1 MVEFGCAHY
10 QRAQLP
16 HRSPR
21 RPGTTTT
28 HGHGRATR
36 HPHLPRDENARSGSC
51 YDVAMARHAHSRDGP
66 NFIWHQPF
74 NPRQDVEP
82 GRGAA
87 GAAERFTPF
96 NPVLIAASE
105 IVARSRCGGSAAFL
119 AAASER
125 GNAMPEPR
133 SNRGNGAQAASY
145 YENPEP
151 TYPPPWPL
159 RRFLYVWEP
168 VSPDGSHPGK
178 PASPAAYPGTGFLR
192 GKYFLSANADRRGD
206 LTPGNSRGDR
216 RPDVTGEHIG
226 CHNRGRSRCGRRA
239 DRRTANGVE
248 IHAVIACL

>member
-1 MVEFGCAHY
+1 MA
-10 QRAQLP
+10 A
-16 HRSPR
+16 HRSMPKACSAR
-21 RPGTTTT
+21 ALARASVRSKLQFQRHDGTS
-28 HGHGRATR
+28 R
-36 HPHLPRDENARSGSC
+36 ARSG
-51 YDVAMARHAHSRDGP
+51 VNNAARWGVRHRREVRAKVDG
-66 NFIWHQPF
+66 
-74 NPRQDVEP
+74 R
-82 GRGAA
+82 
-87 GAAERFTPF
+87 
-96 NPVLIAASE
+96 
-105 IVARSRCGGSAAFL
+105 GSAAFL

-168 VSPDGSHPGK
+168 VSPDDSHPEK

-192 GKYFLSANADRRGD
+192 GKYFLSANPDRRGD